1 MRGASLLEQP
11 SNDDPTP
18 ADLVVS
24 RNEPEPEPAHEPAQ
38 EVLNEGAPIPTP
50 PVTTAQ
56 KVESLMSEV
65 RNMGL
70 QYAAQDRLLNA
81 VMESLD
87 EIRADLGLKP
97 VDWGAVARGDER
109 P

>member
-1 MRGASLLEQP
+1 VRGASLLEQP
-11 SNDDPTP
+11 PNDDPTP

-24 RNEPEPEPAHEPAQ
+24 RSEPEPTHEPAQ

-70 QYAAQDRLLNA
+70 QYGAQDRLLNG
-81 VMESLD
+81 VMASLD
-87 EIRADLGLKP
+87 EIRADLALKP

-109 P
+109 A